1 MIVPMKGTA
10 RAKVARAL
18 RAPIIS
24 FKKRRRVVSD
34 WEKTG
39 SPGFAGTEASAFEV
53 QLQVSI

>member
-1 MIVPMKGTA
+1 MIAPMKGTA
-10 RAKVARAL
+10 NATVTRAL

-24 FKKRRRVVSD
+24 FKNRRRVFSD

-39 SPGFAGTEASAFEV
+39 SPGFAGTETSAFEL